1 MKKISLL
8 ILLSM
13 FLVSCN
19 SDCDC
24 KKNKAKYKKM
34 HRTVKVDSVK
44 MEKIKKWKEAKK
56 DSTYKARK
64 RKVRAWKK
72 SKKDSVKN

>member
-13 FLVSCN
+13 FLVSCG

-34 HRTVKVDSVK
+34 HRTVEVDSVK
-44 MEKIKKWKEAKK
+44 K
-56 DSTYKARK
+56 DSIY
-64 RKVRAWKK
+64 KVRKMKVRKMKAWKK
-72 SKKDSVKN
+72 AKRDSVKN

>member
-13 FLVSCN
+13 FLVSCG

-44 MEKIKKWKEAKK
+44 KDSIYQARKMKVRKIKAWKKAKK
-56 DSTYKARK
+56 DSI
-64 RKVRAWKK
+64 
-72 SKKDSVKN
+72 KN

>member
-13 FLVSCN
+13 FLVSCG

-34 HRTVKVDSVK
+34 HRTVEVDSVK
-44 MEKIKKWKEAKK
+44 
-56 DSTYKARK
+56 
-64 RKVRAWKK
+64 
-72 SKKDSVKN
+72 

>member
-13 FLVSCN
+13 FLVSCG

-34 HRTVKVDSVK
+34 RGTVKVDSVK
-44 MEKIKKWKEAKK
+44 MEKIKKWRQAKK
-56 DSTYKARK
+56 DSVREWRKAK
-64 RKVRAWKK
+64 R
-72 SKKDSVKN
+72 DSIK

>member
-34 HRTVKVDSVK
+34 HHTVKVDS
-44 MEKIKKWKEAKK
+44 AKK
-56 DSTYKARK
+56 DSIYKARK
-64 RKVRAWKK
+64 MKVRKMKAWKK
-72 SKKDSVKN
+72 AKNDSIKN

>member
-13 FLVSCN
+13 FLVSCGSN
-19 SDCDC
+19 CDC

-34 HRTVKVDSVK
+34 HRTVEVDSVK
-44 MEKIKKWKEAKK
+44 KDSMYKARKMKVRKMKAWKKAKK
-56 DSTYKARK
+56 DSI
-64 RKVRAWKK
+64 
-72 SKKDSVKN
+72 KN

>member
-13 FLVSCN
+13 FLVSCG

-34 HRTVKVDSVK
+34 HRTVEVDSVK
-44 MEKIKKWKEAKK
+44 MEKIKKWKEARK

-72 SKKDSVKN
+72 SKKDSIKN

>member
-13 FLVSCN
+13 FLVSCG

-34 HRTVKVDSVK
+34 HRTVEVDSVK
-44 MEKIKKWKEAKK
+44 MEKIKKWKEARK

-72 SKKDSVKN
+72 SKKDSVK

>member
-34 HRTVKVDSVK
+34 HRTVKVDS
-44 MEKIKKWKEAKK
+44 AKK
-56 DSTYKARK
+56 DSIYKARK
-64 RKVRAWKK
+64 MKIRKMKEWKK
-72 SKKDSVKN
+72 AKNDSIKN